1 MGNIKKREAGNNKR
15 KCIWSIMYTEPDVP
29 SYELCPEKPI
39 LPSRQRFGE
48 TFIDDIKKN
57 SNHIIFLEG
66 LPGCGKTN
74 FISYL
79 SQMNESI
86 VDFRFY
92 TYLPVNK

>member
-1 MGNIKKREAGNNKR
+1 MEHYAI
-15 KCIWSIMYTEPDVP
+15 P
-29 SYELCPEKPI
+29 SRMFLTYELCPEKPI

-86 VDFRFY
+86 VDLDF
-92 TYLPVNK
+92 THISQ